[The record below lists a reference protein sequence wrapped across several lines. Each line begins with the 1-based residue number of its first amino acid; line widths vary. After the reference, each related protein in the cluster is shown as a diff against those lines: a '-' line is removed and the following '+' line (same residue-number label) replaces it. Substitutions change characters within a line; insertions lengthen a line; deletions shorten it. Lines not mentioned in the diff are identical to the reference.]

1 MIEVHDLHIWGLST
15 SQIALT
21 AHLVRV
27 DTGDDQAMIDA
38 AVQGLKQKFAIDHAT
53 LQVETIASAEI
64 WALRP
69 AHVV

>member
-1 MIEVHDLHIWGLST
+1 MI
-15 SQIALT
+15 Q
-21 AHLVRV
+21 
-27 DTGDDQAMIDA
+27 A

-64 WALRP
+64 CALRP